1 MSQCLLKARK
11 PHLKSSL
18 SLLQI
23 ARGMSASNGIFVF
36 PDQAIFDLTQL
47 LHKFY
52 NLIILENQKKAYL
65 FACLSVLMWST
76 VATAFKMTLRYLDPI
91 QLLLYAV
98 FFSILIL
105 GGFIIVQKKIA
116 LLCASEK
123 KDIIPALLLG
133 ILNPFLYYLVL
144 FKAYDLLPAQEA
156 QPINYTWALT
166 LMFLSIPILKQKMG
180 LNDILAGL
188 IGYFGVVVIAT
199 HGEITSLR
207 FTSLTG
213 VALALG
219 STVFWALY
227 WIYNKKSRLD
237 PVIGLFLNFC
247 AGFPLI
253 LLACFIFS
261 DPIPNHPVGILG
273 AAYVGLFEM
282 GITFVFWLY
291 ALKYSV
297 NTAKVG
303 NLIFISPFLSLVF
316 IHFLVGE
323 EIRSAT
329 LVGLI
334 FITLSILIQR
344 ISLKVPG
351 KSRS

>member
-1 MSQCLLKARK
+1 
-11 PHLKSSL
+11 
-18 SLLQI
+18 
-23 ARGMSASNGIFVF
+23 
-36 PDQAIFDLTQL
+36 
-47 LHKFY
+47 
-52 NLIILENQKKAYL
+52 
-65 FACLSVLMWST
+65 MWST

-98 FFSILIL
+98 FFSILVL
-105 GGFIIVQKKIA
+105 GGFIVSQKKIT
-116 LLCASEK
+116 LLCSYKREE
-123 KDIIPALLLG
+123 IIPGLLLG

-180 LNDILAGL
+180 LNDIFAGL

-199 HGEITSLR
+199 HGDITGMR
-207 FTSLTG
+207 FSSVTG
-213 VALALG
+213 VILALG

-227 WIYNKKSRLD
+227 WIYNTKSRLD

-247 AGFPLI
+247 SGFPLI
-253 LLACFIFS
+253 LLTCFIFS
-261 DPIPNHPVGILG
+261 DPIPRYPIGILG

-316 IHFLVGE
+316 IQFIVGE
-323 EIRSAT
+323 NIRPAT
-329 LVGLI
+329 LVGLVI
-334 FITLSILIQR
+334 ITFSILIQR
-344 ISLKVPG
+344 ISPKASR
-351 KSRS
+351 KSGP

>member
-1 MSQCLLKARK
+1 
-11 PHLKSSL
+11 
-18 SLLQI
+18 
-23 ARGMSASNGIFVF
+23 
-36 PDQAIFDLTQL
+36 
-47 LHKFY
+47 
-52 NLIILENQKKAYL
+52 
-65 FACLSVLMWST
+65 MWST
-76 VATAFKMTLRYLDPI
+76 VATAFKMTLQVLDPI

-98 FFSILIL
+98 FFSILLL
-105 GGFIIVQKKIA
+105 GGLIVSQKKA
-116 LLCASEK
+116 RLLYTLEKSEL
-123 KDIIPALLLG
+123 ILALLLG

-166 LMFLSIPILKQKMG
+166 LMFLSIPILKQRIG
-180 LNDILAGL
+180 RFDIIAGF

-199 HGEITSLR
+199 HGDVFGMR
-207 FTSLTG
+207 FTSVTG
-213 VALALG
+213 VVLALS

-247 AGFPLI
+247 SGFPLI
-253 LLACFIFS
+253 LLFCLIFS
-261 DPIPNHPVGILG
+261 DPIPNQPLGILG

-282 GITFVFWLY
+282 GIAFVCWLY

-316 IHFLVGE
+316 IQFILGE
-323 EIRSAT
+323 DIRVST
-329 LVGLI
+329 FVGLI

-344 ISLKVPG
+344 FSLKA
-351 KSRS
+351 SRNAVS

>member
-1 MSQCLLKARK
+1 
-11 PHLKSSL
+11 
-18 SLLQI
+18 
-23 ARGMSASNGIFVF
+23 
-36 PDQAIFDLTQL
+36 
-47 LHKFY
+47 
-52 NLIILENQKKAYL
+52 
-65 FACLSVLMWST
+65 MWST

-98 FFSILIL
+98 FFSMLIL
-105 GGFIIVQKKIA
+105 SVFIVVQKKVGILFA
-116 LLCASEK
+116 YGK
-123 KDIIPALLLG
+123 KEIIPALLLG

-180 LNDILAGL
+180 FNDILAGL

-199 HGEITSLR
+199 HGEITSMR
-207 FTSLTG
+207 FTSSMG
-213 VALALG
+213 VTLALG

-227 WIYNKKSRLD
+227 WIYNKKSQLD

-247 AGFPLI
+247 SGFPLI
-253 LLACFIFS
+253 LLTCFIFS
-261 DPIPNHPVGILG
+261 DLIPDHPVGILG

-316 IHFLVGE
+316 IHFLAGE
-323 EIRSAT
+323 AIRAST
-329 LVGLI
+329 LVGLV

-344 ISLKVPG
+344 ISPKV
-351 KSRS
+351 SRISAS

>member
-1 MSQCLLKARK
+1 
-11 PHLKSSL
+11 
-18 SLLQI
+18 
-23 ARGMSASNGIFVF
+23 
-36 PDQAIFDLTQL
+36 
-47 LHKFY
+47 
-52 NLIILENQKKAYL
+52 
-65 FACLSVLMWST
+65 
-76 VATAFKMTLRYLDPI
+76 
-91 QLLLYAV
+91 
-98 FFSILIL
+98 
-105 GGFIIVQKKIA
+105 
-116 LLCASEK
+116 
-123 KDIIPALLLG
+123 
-133 ILNPFLYYLVL
+133 
-144 FKAYDLLPAQEA
+144 AQEA